1 MPDYLTRRDES
12 REYLSDEGCYILELA
27 NSPSDESC
35 SIARA
40 RVPAGRKT
48 RPHSLL
54 RTVERYVI
62 LQGSGR
68 LKVGEAAEETV
79 LPYDVVHIPPDVSQE
94 ITNTGNED
102 LVFLCVCTPR
112 FRQAAYVELD

>member
-1 MPDYLTRRDES
+1 MTDYLIRRDES
-12 REYLSDEGCYILELA
+12 HEYLSDEGCYILELA
-27 NSPSDESC
+27 NSHADETC

-40 RVPAGRKT
+40 RLPAGTKT

-62 LQGSGR
+62 LEGSGR
-68 LKVGEAAEETV
+68 VKVGEAPAESV
-79 LPYDVVHIPPDVSQE
+79 LPYDIVHIAPDVSQE

-112 FRQAAYVELD
+112 FKQAAYTELD

>member
-1 MPDYLTRRDES
+1 MPDYLIRRDES

-27 NSPSDESC
+27 NSSADESC

-40 RVPAGRKT
+40 RLPAGKKT

-54 RTVERYVI
+54 QTIERYVI

-68 LKVGEAAEETV
+68 VKVGDAAEETV
-79 LPYDVVHIPPDVSQE
+79 LRYDVVHIASDVSQE
-94 ITNTGNED
+94 ITNTGDED